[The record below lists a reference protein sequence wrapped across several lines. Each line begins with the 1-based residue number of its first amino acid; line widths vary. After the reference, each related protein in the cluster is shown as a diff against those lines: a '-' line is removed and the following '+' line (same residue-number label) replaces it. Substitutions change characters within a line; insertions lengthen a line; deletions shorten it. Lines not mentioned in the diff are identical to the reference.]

1 MWSQSRN
8 PRVIICILSR
18 RSASAQRYTQQPK
31 INQRPLK
38 KASQSLRQL
47 RYLLLVSEILIS
59 TPLPF
64 FEPNTQILS
73 LDAIF
78 PILGMTLTI
87 EFWLAIIWS
96 SLLSTTYIHATFL
109 HWIYSQIVQQ
119 YQLLDVVKSSMCYI
133 NNAIRLPYVAILTTP
148 LGARP
153 ADRER

>member
-8 PRVIICILSR
+8 PLVIICILSR

-38 KASQSLRQL
+38 KASQSQRQL
-47 RYLLLVSEILIS
+47 RYLLLASKVLIS

-73 LDAIF
+73 LNAIF

-87 EFWLAIIWS
+87 EFWLAIKSS
-96 SLLSTTYIHATFL
+96 SLLSITYIHATFL
-109 HWIYSQIVQQ
+109 HWIDSQIVNVQQ
-119 YQLLDVVKSSMCYI
+119 YQWLDVV
-133 NNAIRLPYVAILTTP
+133 
-148 LGARP
+148 
-153 ADRER
+153 

>member
-8 PRVIICILSR
+8 PLGILSR

-31 INQRPLK
+31 ISQRPLQ

-73 LDAIF
+73 LDAMF

-87 EFWLAIIWS
+87 EFWLAIISS

-109 HWIYSQIVQQ
+109 HWIDSQIVQQ
-119 YQLLDVVKSSMCYI
+119 YQWLDVV
-133 NNAIRLPYVAILTTP
+133 
-148 LGARP
+148 
-153 ADRER
+153 